1 MYLKEI
7 KAHGFKSF
15 AEKIE
20 IDLSNGING
29 IVGPN
34 GSGKSNIVDAIRW
47 VLGEQSVKSLRGEG
61 AMTDVIFSGSKS
73 RGASNSASVTL
84 VFDNSDK
91 YLPVEYTE
99 VSIKRKVYKDGV
111 NEYFLNGEKCRL
123 KDIQDILLDSGIAKE
138 SFNIISQGKIEE
150 ILSNKPSE
158 RRIIFEEAAGVLKY
172 KRRKEEAL
180 RKLEKTHDNIALA
193 DDIIKELEIQ
203 VKPLKEQKEKALKYI
218 DLTDEL
224 KKIEV
229 ALITDDITQISEK
242 LEQNKEIMNKLNNE
256 LVSLSTMNSTNEAQI
271 TSYKLQISKL
281 EETYNIKQKEYI
293 EKTTKV
299 EKINSQKEILLERK
313 KYEVEDTKLH
323 EEILRL
329 KEEELRYK
337 KDLSSIEFDIK
348 EKIKIEQQIDDDLQ
362 KFTTAMN
369 QKKKE
374 KQKLEQILTETIRK
388 ENKLKLEINTLK
400 ESIETNQTLPLSV
413 KSVLDNIRLKNI
425 HTTLGKLLEVEEKY
439 TKAITTALGASSNYV
454 VVEDE
459 QAAKEAISF
468 LKQNQNGRV
477 TFLPLTTIQP
487 RFIDQKTIDFLHQ
500 FPSFIAIASSLVQ
513 YHPKY
518 KNVVESQLG
527 NTIIVDTIDNA
538 TILSQKINY
547 RYRIITLDGELI
559 NVGGSI
565 TGGITKTINPFQLKY
580 TLESYLK
587 ENLKQLNEIKVLEE
601 QINEM
606 DYQWKA
612 LEDEYYLKNKEKIEI
627 NEYIHQRLSSKEE
640 MMNRLERITSSIE
653 GNNHL
658 LNHSLSKEEEAIL
671 NSYYQALEEK
681 EHILHEIEKI
691 KQEKYTIQEQ
701 LEEYEHQVREKNSLY
716 NSKSKELKNLEIENN
731 RYDVKLDMLLVTL
744 NETYTLT
751 YEKAKNEYFLT
762 MDKEDARNKVNILK
776 RDIREIGPVNLNAP
790 EEYAKVSTRYEFLI
804 SQKEDLIKAENVLL
818 DIIHEMDEVMK
829 TEFLSSFEQIR
840 KKFNETFQELFK
852 GGSADLKLSDPSN
865 ILETGIEIIASPP
878 GKKLTTISLLSGGE
892 KTFTAISL
900 LFAILKSREVPF
912 CIFDEVEAAL
922 DEANVNSFGEYLVKL
937 KEKTQFILITH
948 KKKTMEY
955 VDVLYGI
962 TMQESGVSK
971 LVSVR
976 LEDLK

>member
-180 RKLEKTHDNIALA
+180 RKLEKTHDNIARA